1 MSGKK
6 HSEEWR
12 RKHSERMKGK
22 NNPAYGRT
30 WGNDGPNTF
39 NKVKRENYDHPKG
52 MLGKKHTE
60 ETKRRITETL
70 KNGKFCCSIKECAN
84 YFNLT
89 SSSKAIRR
97 LIQTGEPY
105 EIKWKNGYTKNLEV
119 LVGLR
124 IVRIDNTE
132 VTYETKAS

>member
-1 MSGKK
+1 
-6 HSEEWR
+6 
-12 RKHSERMKGK
+12 
-22 NNPAYGRT
+22 
-30 WGNDGPNTF
+30 
-39 NKVKRENYDHPKG
+39 

-70 KNGKFCCSIKECAN
+70 KNGKFCCKPVKVIYPDGNEVVFDSIKECAN